1 MSLYQQKETVV
12 RQVKP
17 KARSIRDLVDLEE
30 CEPGKIS
37 SGSDRSGREQK
48 ANIKQSKAVGGE
60 HNSGVRT
67 EDFELEI
74 LKLEMGESSGLPAQ
88 DKSART
94 KMVSAQNVG
103 MESPMDGCNLFLEK
117 G

>member
-12 RQVKP
+12 RQVKS
-17 KARSIRDLVDLEE
+17 KARSIRDLVELEE
-30 CEPGKIS
+30 CEPGKTS
-37 SGSDRSGREQK
+37 PGSDTSGREQK
-48 ANIKQSKAVGGE
+48 ANTKQSKAEHEE
-60 HNSGVRT
+60 HNGGVRT
-67 EDFELEI
+67 EDFQLES

-103 MESPMDGCNLFLEK
+103 MESAMDGCNLFLEK